1 MIRLQELTIV
11 QQKTN
16 RKSSAAVVSQSHQ
29 LGICSP
35 SEHED
40 HFKIVRERRERERE
54 RETEIYRIVIGG
66 HASLRVTKTENK
78 NTESD
83 EKLCEFVSGHP
94 WRERKRQREPPRERE
109 RYRVLIGGH
118 SSVSNE
124 E

>member
-1 MIRLQELTIV
+1 MILVQELTIV
-11 QQKTN
+11 QQKMN
-16 RKSSAAVVSQSHQ
+16 RKSSAAVVSHHHR

-40 HFKIVRERRERERE
+40 HFKIVRERERE

-66 HASLRVTKTENK
+66 HASLRITKTESK

-83 EKLCEFVSGHP
+83 EKWCEFVSGHP
-94 WRERKRQREPPRERE
+94 WRERKRQTERPRERA
-109 RYRVLIGGH
+109 RYRVIIGGH